1 MQKGGRAAGEN
12 GDCGNGDKGRAT
24 ILSTL
29 DFGASVSVTEKFG
42 QP

>member
-1 MQKGGRAAGEN
+1 MHVGDTAAGN